1 MNLKSE
7 VNEAHNEKEKA
18 KKLLAESE
26 KEKTNILKKIST
38 MIDNAT
44 TQELMKMERDKLI
57 EFIRKLLFKIS

>member
-1 MNLKSE
+1 M
-7 VNEAHNEKEKA
+7 NEAHNEKEKA
-18 KKLLAESE
+18 KKLLSESE